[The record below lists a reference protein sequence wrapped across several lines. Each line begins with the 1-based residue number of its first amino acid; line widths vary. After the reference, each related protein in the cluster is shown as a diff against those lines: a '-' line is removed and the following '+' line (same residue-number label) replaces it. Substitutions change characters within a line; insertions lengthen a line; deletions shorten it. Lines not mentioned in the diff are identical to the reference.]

1 MKIENAV
8 VMITGGASGIGEAC
22 AKSLSEMGARI
33 SVCDIEENLVNRVVA
48 DIAQSGGNAI
58 GITGN
63 VTSEKDQSEFVRK
76 TVEAFG
82 RLNVLIPSAGIIR
95 DGLMIKT
102 DRKTG
107 RVKGRM
113 SLEQWRSVI
122 DVNLTGTFLSIRE
135 ASAVIA
141 ENGWEGI
148 LFTISSIGKEGQVGQ
163 LNYSASKM
171 AVAQMPKILAGEFMM
186 RGIQNIRVVGIAP
199 GFVNTGILQNMNQDA
214 LTSMLKDVCLG
225 RLIEPAEIVDLIV
238 HCVQNE
244 AINATTIE
252 ITGGLCYS
260 RSRAK

>member
-1 MKIENAV
+1 VKTEDAV

-22 AKSLSEMGARI
+22 AKGLAGMGARI
-33 SVCDIEENLVNRVVA
+33 SVCDIEENRVNEVVA
-48 DIAQSGGNAI
+48 DIVKSGGNAI
-58 GITGN
+58 GITGD
-63 VTSEKDQSEFVRK
+63 VTSEKDQAEFVRK
-76 TVEAFG
+76 TVETFG

-102 DRKTG
+102 DRQTG
-107 RVKGRM
+107 RVTGRM

-122 DVNLTGTFLSIRE
+122 DVNLTGTFLSVRE
-135 ASAVIA
+135 ASAVMA
-141 ENGWEGI
+141 DNGWKGV

-163 LNYSASKM
+163 INYSASKM

-186 RGIQNIRVVGIAP
+186 RGIQNIRVIGIAP

-214 LTSMLKDVCLG
+214 LASMLKDVCLG
-225 RLIEPAEIVDLIV
+225 RLIEPSEIVALIA
-238 HCVQNE
+238 HCIQNE

-252 ITGGLCYS
+252 ITGGLCYA